1 MAKKGLSRLFF
12 AKYQYDPVSGVKYT
26 EGCET
31 EKLASYSTELESN
44 DDNDLYLNNGI
55 AETEKGSFRS
65 GTLTHTTG
73 DLTNETSLL
82 ILGAKKH
89 TPEIEGIEDDIEEI
103 VYDDDIKP
111 SELGVGL
118 IELHQV
124 DGEEF
129 HRAIVLARVLYNLPN
144 DSATTKGESVEWQTQ
159 EVSGKI
165 LRSEQ
170 NDATYKHPW
179 KFSADFSTEDNA
191 VKYIKYKLNITDP
204 EKASLL
210 VSSESKETN

>member
-1 MAKKGLSRLFF
+1 M
-12 AKYQYDPVSGVKYT
+12 
-26 EGCET
+26 
-31 EKLASYSTELESN
+31 
-44 DDNDLYLNNGI
+44 
-55 AETEKGSFRS
+55 
-65 GTLTHTTG
+65 
-73 DLTNETSLL
+73 
-82 ILGAKKH
+82 
-89 TPEIEGIEDDIEEI
+89 
-103 VYDDDIKP
+103 
-111 SELGVGL
+111 
-118 IELHQV
+118 HQV

-170 NDATYKHPW
+170 NDDTYKHPW

-204 EKASLL
+204 L
-210 VSSESKETN
+210 VKKEN